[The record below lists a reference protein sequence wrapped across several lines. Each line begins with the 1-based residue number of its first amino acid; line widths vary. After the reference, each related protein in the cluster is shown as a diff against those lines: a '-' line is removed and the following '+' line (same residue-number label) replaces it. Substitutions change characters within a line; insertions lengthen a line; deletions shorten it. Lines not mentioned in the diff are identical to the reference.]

1 MIKPRWLRNAIAIFL
16 GSVALGTLFAIMG
29 YEIPANP
36 WSVFAIIYSVAVI
49 ICCVCGL
56 FE

>member
-29 YEIPANP
+29 YGIPANP